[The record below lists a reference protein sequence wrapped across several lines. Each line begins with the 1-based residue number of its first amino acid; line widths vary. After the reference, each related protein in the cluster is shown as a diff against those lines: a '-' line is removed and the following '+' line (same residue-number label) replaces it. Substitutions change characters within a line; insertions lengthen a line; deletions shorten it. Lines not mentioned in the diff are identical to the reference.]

1 MARNWLFWLAAPLMA
16 QTPLTIGDAVRTA
29 IQKHPTMEAAASQ
42 IRAAGSRIEQARA
55 GNLPK
60 VSYSESWARSDN
72 PVFVFSSLLGQHQFS
87 EQNFAIGPLNRPD
100 FLNNFQ
106 SQVAVEQKIYDW
118 GAVKSQVRS
127 AELGRD
133 IAREQERGAQM
144 ALMAR
149 VIRAYYGAVLAQAS
163 LNTATEAVKS
173 AEADAQRARN
183 FRDAG
188 MSTDADVLSIQV
200 HLANVREQQIRR
212 GYDLKIALA
221 ALNESLGLPLDTPQS
236 LASPLTP
243 AKLAADT
250 ASAYVKVAEQNRP
263 ELKQTQQATEI
274 AQQQTSAAKAA
285 LLPQF
290 SMRGAFEAN
299 RQQFV
304 TKGGANWYVG
314 ASMRWNL
321 FDGFANRA
329 RVAEAKASV
338 ETAQAQRKVAEQG
351 VRLEVFKAWADTRS
365 AEERLGVSAA
375 AVTQAEESLRI
386 TKNRYEAGLATVT
399 DLLRNEIALLDAR
412 TRNLAAIHDQR
423 LAMTQLVLVSGE
435 LSPDSEIL
443 K

>member
-1 MARNWLFWLAAPLMA
+1 MARTWLFWLAAPLAA

-29 IQKHPTMEAAASQ
+29 LQKHPTMEAAASQ

-60 VSYSESWARSDN
+60 VFYSESWARSDN

-87 EQNFAIGPLNRPD
+87 ESNFAIGPLNRPD
-100 FLNNFQ
+100 SLNNFQ
-106 SQVAVEQKIYDW
+106 SQVALEQKIYDW

-149 VIRAYYGAVLAQAS
+149 LIRAYYGAVLAQAS
-163 LNTATEAVKS
+163 LNTAKEAVKS

-212 GYDLKIALA
+212 GYDVKVAMA
-221 ALNESLGLPLDTPQS
+221 ALNEALGLPLDTPQS

-243 AKLAADT
+243 GRLAAET
-250 ASAYVKVAEQNRP
+250 AAAYEKAAEQNRP
-263 ELKQTQQATEI
+263 ELKQTQQAAEI
-274 AQQQTSAAKAA
+274 AEQQTSAAKAA

-290 SMRGAFEAN
+290 SVRGAFEAN

-329 RVAEAKASV
+329 RVAEAKAIV